1 MKKVAMVLEGG
12 GLRGLYTAGVLDV
25 LMENKI
31 QVDGIVGTSAGA
43 LFGVN
48 YFSNQRGRALRYNKE
63 YARDKR
69 YMSFASLL
77 FTGNYVNKNF
87 AYYKMSKELDL
98 FDNLTFMNANKEF
111 YAVATDIE
119 TGEAEYFQI
128 TNPLE
133 QMEELRASSAIPGI
147 TKIVKING
155 RKYLDGGV
163 ADSIPIGKAISLGYD
178 KIIVVETQPLNYRK
192 FPLSRAYARF
202 MRLKYFKYPK
212 FVNAMLDRYKRY
224 NDCQE
229 DIVNMDKKGEIFS
242 IRPSKK
248 LDIDM
253 KSKDP
258 NKYQEVY
265 DLGVADAKAAIEELK
280 KYLSDKEEKEETE
293 EKTPKKRGRK
303 KKSDKE
309 KETKV
314 PKKRGRKPKTD
325 KTAEEKTPKKR
336 GRKPKTQVETP
347 KKESRGR
354 GRPKGSKN
362 KKKAD
367 K

>member
-1 MKKVAMVLEGG
+1 MKKVGLVLEGG

-31 QVDGIVGTSAGA
+31 KVDGIIGTSAGA

-48 YFSNQRGRALRYNKE
+48 YFSNQKGRALRYNKE
-63 YARDKR
+63 YAKDKR

-87 AYYKMSKELDL
+87 AYYKMSQELDL
-98 FDNLTFMNANKEF
+98 FDNLTFMNANKKF
-111 YAVATDIE
+111 YAVATDVE
-119 TGEAEYFQI
+119 TGEAEYFKI

-133 QMEELRASSAIPGI
+133 QMEELRATSAIPGI
-147 TKIVKING
+147 TRIVKING
-155 RKYLDGGV
+155 KKYLDGGV
-163 ADSIPIGKAISLGYD
+163 ADSIPVGKAISLGYD

-192 FPLSRAYARF
+192 FPLTKAMARF
-202 MRLKYFKYPK
+202 MKFKYFRYPK
-212 FVNAMLDRYKRY
+212 LVEAMLTRYKRY

-253 KSKDP
+253 KTKDP
-258 NKYQEVY
+258 NKYQEIY
-265 DLGVADAKAAIEELK
+265 DLGVADAKAAIEDLK
-280 KYLSDKEEKEETE
+280 AYLSDSEEKED
-293 EKTPKKRGRK
+293 KTPKKRGRK
-303 KKSDKE
+303 KKNDKE

-314 PKKRGRKPKTD
+314 PKKRGRKPKTKVED
-325 KTAEEKTPKKR
+325 VEKTPKKR
-336 GRKPKTQVETP
+336 GRKPKVKEASVPTEP
-347 KKESRGR
+347 KRR